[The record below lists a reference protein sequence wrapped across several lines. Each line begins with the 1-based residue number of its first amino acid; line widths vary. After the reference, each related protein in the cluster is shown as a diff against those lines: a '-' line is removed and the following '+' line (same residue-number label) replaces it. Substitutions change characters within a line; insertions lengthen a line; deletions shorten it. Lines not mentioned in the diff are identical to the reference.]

1 MGCCTWRICCQ
12 GSDDNAAES
21 TVENGLN
28 DEASNIIH
36 QPNNDSNGSS
46 VIRRENQ
53 LVRPQLSA
61 ISGGDVTGSTTL
73 DSP

>member
-28 DEASNIIH
+28 DEEA
-36 QPNNDSNGSS
+36 
-46 VIRRENQ
+46 
-53 LVRPQLSA
+53 LSA
-61 ISGGDVTGSTTL
+61 GMEAKAREFTESGAEVYSET
-73 DSP
+73 